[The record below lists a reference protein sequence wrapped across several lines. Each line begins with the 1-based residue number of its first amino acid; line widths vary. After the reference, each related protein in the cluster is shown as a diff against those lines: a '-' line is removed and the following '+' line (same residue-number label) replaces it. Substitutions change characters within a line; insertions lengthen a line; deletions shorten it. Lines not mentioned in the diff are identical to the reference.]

1 MHKLMFLSFLIFTAE
16 GKVEEANVIGI
27 LRHTLESGRM
37 RLDLPL
43 TRLGDDD
50 DVAEEDSE
58 A

>member
-1 MHKLMFLSFLIFTAE
+1 MFLSFLIFTAE